1 MNLMLSIV
9 VITYNQE
16 KYIRQAIESIINQPK
31 NFEYEILVCDD
42 ASTDNTP
49 AILKDIQVNYPD
61 ILLNIMI
68 NTVNCGAAQNL
79 YNLFLEARGKYITVL
94 EGDDYWE
101 ITGELQKSIDFLESS
116 PQYGAISREVKV
128 LDEKNNII
136 QGNNIKIGEKFKYTN
151 IENYFKGSP
160 IKTCIYR
167 NFYKNKNED
176 FSIIY
181 KSARM
186 VAEIAIGF
194 LIVEHCD
201 IYHTGMAWE
210 VKRTNRVE
218 GSFNYNS
225 INSLHTI
232 FEEEMTAWKYLSE
245 VKKQYDFFPK
255 YVTRVVNV
263 FYTCFFGKDWKYI
276 CNIFKWVEK
285 SKRSRLILEIMRNAP
300 KAFGKY
306 IHDKRLTIKSQI

>member
-101 ITGELQKSIDFLESS
+101 ITEELQKSIDFLESS

-136 QGNNIKIGEKFKYTN
+136 QGNNIKIEEKFKYTN

-167 NFYKNKNED
+167 NFYKNRNED
-176 FSIIY
+176 FSIIF

-210 VKRTNRVE
+210 VKRTNRVD

-245 VKKQYDFFPK
+245 VKKQYDFFVRYKKTLIKWFWQFFYEKDWISVLTFCK
-255 YVTRVVNV
+255 YVKHGHRFEFWIDVILSSPAY
-263 FYTCFFGKDWKYI
+263 FKKYI
-276 CNIFKWVEK
+276 
-285 SKRSRLILEIMRNAP
+285 SD
-300 KAFGKY
+300 KAKLLSMN
-306 IHDKRLTIKSQI
+306 K